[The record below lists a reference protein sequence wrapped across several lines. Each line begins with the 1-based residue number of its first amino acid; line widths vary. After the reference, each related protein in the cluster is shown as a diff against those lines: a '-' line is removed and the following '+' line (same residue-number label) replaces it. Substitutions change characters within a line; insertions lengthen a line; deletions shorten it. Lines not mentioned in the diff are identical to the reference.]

1 MKKSPIQI
9 GSRSTKLQKPMIGA
23 KGKLRNQSES
33 PFHRYEKNSG
43 FGVEDL
49 LSDEEIKEDF

>member
-1 MKKSPIQI
+1 
-9 GSRSTKLQKPMIGA
+9 MIGA